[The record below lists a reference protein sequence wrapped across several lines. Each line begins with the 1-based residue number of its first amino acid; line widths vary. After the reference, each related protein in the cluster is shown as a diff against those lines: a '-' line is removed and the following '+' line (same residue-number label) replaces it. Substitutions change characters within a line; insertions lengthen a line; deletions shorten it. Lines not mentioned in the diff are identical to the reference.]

1 MSTVDNSPAIEVTNI
16 TKRFGDITAVDSV
29 NLTVAKGELFGL
41 VGPNGAGKTTLIRML
56 STLIKPSNGTAK
68 VAGYDIL
75 KEEDMVRRSIGVVP
89 QALTS
94 DLDLT
99 GWENMDIY
107 GKFYEIPPRERKA
120 RARELLDIVGLAE
133 RAHDLVATYS
143 GGMRRRLEI
152 ARGFIHEP
160 SVLILDEPTIGLDP
174 QSRHVIWDL
183 LERLMNDGGLTIVLT
198 THYMEEAEYLCDRV
212 AIIDFGKIVILD
224 STENL
229 IRGIPGKDIVVL
241 TLSELKGAITEAVG
255 RMPVVH
261 RVITEDDS
269 IRVYVEDG
277 AQAIPTLLE
286 EVKRIGG
293 VVESVSLKKQS
304 LEDVFI
310 HYTGR
315 SIRAEAAK
323 KVSLFIGAGAP
334 QR

>member
-1 MSTVDNSPAIEVTNI
+1 MSTVDNNPAIEVINI
-16 TKRFGDITAVDSV
+16 TKKFGDITAVDSV
-29 NLTVAKGELFGL
+29 NLTVEKGEVFGL
-41 VGPNGAGKTTLIRML
+41 VGPNGAGKTTLIRIL
-56 STLIKPSNGTAK
+56 STLIKPKSGTAR

-75 KEEDMVRRSIGVVP
+75 KNESMVRRSIGVVP

-107 GKFYEIPPRERKA
+107 GKFYEIPPRERRE

-152 ARGFIHEP
+152 ARGLIHAP

-183 LERLMNDGGLTIVLT
+183 LERLMEDTRLTIVLT
-198 THYMEEAEYLCDRV
+198 THYMEEAEYLCNRV
-212 AIIDFGKIVILD
+212 AIIDFGKIVVLD
-224 STENL
+224 SPENL

-241 TLSELKGAITEAVG
+241 TLSEQKGAIVEALG
-255 RMPVVH
+255 KIPIVH
-261 RVITEDDS
+261 RIITEDDS
-269 IRVYVEDG
+269 IRAYVEDG
-277 AQAIPTLLE
+277 AQAIPTLIE

-293 VVESVSLKKQS
+293 VVESVSLKRQS

-315 SIRAEAAK
+315 SIRTEAAK

>member
-1 MSTVDNSPAIEVTNI
+1 MFAMNDGSAIEVINI
-16 TKRFGDITAVDSV
+16 TKRFGDITAVDGV
-29 NLTVAKGELFGL
+29 NLTVMKGELFGL

-160 SVLILDEPTIGLDP
+160 PVLILDEPTIGLDP

-241 TLSELKGAITEAVG
+241 TLSELKGAITEALG
-255 RMPVVH
+255 RMPIVH
-261 RVITEDDS
+261 RVIAEDDS

-277 AQAIPTLLE
+277 AQAIPALLE

>member
-1 MSTVDNSPAIEVTNI
+1 MDNSPAIDVLGI

-75 KEEDMVRRSIGVVP
+75 KEESMVRRSIGVVP

-107 GKFYEIPPRERKA
+107 GKFYEIPPGERKA

-152 ARGFIHEP
+152 ARGLIHEP
-160 SVLILDEPTIGLDP
+160 PVLILDEPTIGLDP

-241 TLSELKGAITEAVG
+241 TLSELKGAITEALG

-277 AQAIPTLLE
+277 AQAIPALLE

-315 SIRAEAAK
+315 SIRVEAAK